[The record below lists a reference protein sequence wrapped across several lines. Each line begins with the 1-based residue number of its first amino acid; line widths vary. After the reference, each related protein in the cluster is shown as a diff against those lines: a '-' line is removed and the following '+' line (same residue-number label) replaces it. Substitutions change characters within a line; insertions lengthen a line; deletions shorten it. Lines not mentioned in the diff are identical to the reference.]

1 MAAPPSRCVAVARR
15 RREAAAGSRG
25 GRTPPEKHVTHI
37 LRKLNTDATLSDHR
51 RELAVLASFDATLD
65 KALPLC

>member
-1 MAAPPSRCVAVARR
+1 MAASP
-15 RREAAAGSRG
+15 SRG
-25 GRTPPEKHVTHI
+25 GAAKLPPGRGPGAPEKHVKHI